1 MRQEGKQQPRG
12 RRSPSSVS
20 VRLQAS
26 PQQSMVHFSTAT
38 LALAALGATSA
49 LARNQLTFNLPSSEA
64 ASSIVSSVKHSVEGW
79 VSEGV
84 RKFDEITHD
93 GLD

>member
-1 MRQEGKQQPRG
+1 M
-12 RRSPSSVS
+12 
-20 VRLQAS
+20 
-26 PQQSMVHFSTAT
+26 HFSATA

-49 LARNQLTFNLPSSEA
+49 LARNQLTFNLPTE
-64 ASSIVSSVKHSVEGW
+64 ASSVVSSVKHSVEGW

>member
-1 MRQEGKQQPRG
+1 
-12 RRSPSSVS
+12 
-20 VRLQAS
+20 
-26 PQQSMVHFSTAT
+26 MVHFSTTT
-38 LALAALGATSA
+38 LALVALGATSA
-49 LARNQLTFNLPSSEA
+49 LARNQLTFNLPSSDA
-64 ASSIVSSVKHSVEGW
+64 VVSSVKHSVEGW